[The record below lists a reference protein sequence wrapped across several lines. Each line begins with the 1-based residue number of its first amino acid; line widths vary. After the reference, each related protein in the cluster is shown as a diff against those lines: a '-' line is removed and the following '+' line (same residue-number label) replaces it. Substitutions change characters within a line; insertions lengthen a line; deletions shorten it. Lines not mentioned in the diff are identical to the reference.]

1 VGKSK
6 REKDEFKKMQ
16 KFKDGEKEI
25 FRNTIAKKTAV
36 KGVIVWRN
44 NIKVEEKEKKV
55 EHSK

>member
-1 VGKSK
+1 VGTSK

-36 KGVIVWRN
+36 KGVIV
-44 NIKVEEKEKKV
+44 
-55 EHSK
+55 